1 MSKKKLAEAQ
11 IVRAKRWLK
20 EFDGIEPRTN
30 DLEEEIGSAAARAWS
45 IHQMTTLNPDQRL
58 AMRFVLFEQRREI
71 LGGDET
77 LQSAVRDYL
86 HAMENI
92 VLSETIRE
100 RKIKEA
106 VADSWRVQNADEYLK
121 IASQVIARGL
131 KGSDAKAEYDNECKR
146 RGLAVH
152 SDTQRRHYLRKARK
166 FE

>member
-11 IVRAKRWLK
+11 IVQAELWLK
-20 EFDGIEPRTN
+20 AFDGIEARTN
-30 DLEEEIGSAAARAWS
+30 DLEEAIGREAARVWS
-45 IHQMTTLNPDQRL
+45 IAQMTTLNLDQRL
-58 AMRFVLFEQRREI
+58 AMRWVLFEQRREI
-71 LGGDET
+71 LGSEET
-77 LQSAVRDYL
+77 LISAIRDYL
-86 HAMENI
+86 HSMENI
-92 VLSETIRE
+92 VLSEKIRE

-106 VADSWRVQNADEYLK
+106 VADSWRVQNADGYLK

-152 SDTQRRHYLRKARK
+152 SDTQRRHYLKKARK

>member
-11 IVRAKRWLK
+11 LVEAERLLK
-20 EFDGIEPRTN
+20 DFEGIEAKTN
-30 DLEEEIGSAAARAWS
+30 DLEEEIGKMQARFWS
-45 IHQMTTLNPDQRL
+45 IAQINTLNLDQLR
-58 AMRFVLFEQRREI
+58 AVRWALFQQRREI
-71 LGGDET
+71 LGDGET
-77 LQSAVRDYL
+77 LKSTLRDFI
-86 HAMENI
+86 HIMKNI
-92 VLSETIRE
+92 ALREKIRE

-106 VADSWRVQNADEYLK
+106 VADSWRVQNADGYLK

>member
-11 IVRAKRWLK
+11 LVEAERLLK
-20 EFDGIEPRTN
+20 DFEGIAATTN
-30 DLEEEIGSAAARAWS
+30 ELEEEIGREQAQVWAIA
-45 IHQMTTLNPDQRL
+45 QLNALNESQLL
-58 AMRFVLFEQRREI
+58 AVRWCLFDQRRE
-71 LGGDET
+71 LVSDGVALKSALKGLKHQMEELVRYET
-77 LQSAVRDYL
+77 KRHSSIRD
-86 HAMENI
+86 AI
-92 VLSETIRE
+92 S
-100 RKIKEA
+100 
-106 VADSWRVQNADEYLK
+106 DSDRVQNADEYLK

>member
-11 IVRAKRWLK
+11 IVQAELWLK
-20 EFDGIEPRTN
+20 DFEGIEAKTN
-30 DLEEEIGSAAARAWS
+30 DLEEAIGREPARVWS
-45 IHQMTTLNPDQRL
+45 IAQMTTLNLDQRL
-58 AMRFVLFEQRREI
+58 AMRWVLFEQRREI
-71 LGGDET
+71 LGSEET
-77 LQSAVRDYL
+77 LISAIRDYL
-86 HAMENI
+86 HSMENI
-92 VLSETIRE
+92 VLSEKIRE

-106 VADSWRVQNADEYLK
+106 VADSWRVQNADGYLK